1 MKWFHSYLFNRT
13 QSVGIGTSI
22 SSPLPITHGVP
33 QGAILPPLLFCIY
46 INDLPQIS
54 RTCQLESYVDDSKLF
69 LSFPIKNV
77 DNAIQNLQEDL
88 SGVAKWCCEN
98 KLLINHLKT
107 KFLLI
112 GPRQLLPRLPK
123 KVSLSFLGVS
133 LKPAD
138 SACDLGVT
146 LDSYLSYDC
155 HVTKLVSSRM
165 SKLCQIHRVRDCFDK
180 DTLKLIIQSLVLNKL
195 YYFFFSYTTGF
206 RRQNHY
212 RYT

>member
-1 MKWFHSYLFNRT
+1 MSNRT
-13 QSVGIGTSI
+13 QSVRIGTSI

-46 INDLPQIS
+46 INDLPQIA

-88 SGVAKWCCEN
+88 SGLAKWCCEN
-98 KLLINHLKT
+98 KLLINPLKT
-107 KFLLI
+107 KFRT
-112 GPRQLLPRLPK
+112 RQLLRRLPK
-123 KVSLSFLGVS
+123 EISLSFLGVS

-155 HVTKLVSSRM
+155 HVTKLVSSCM
-165 SKLCQIHRVRDCFDK
+165 SKLCQIDRVRDC
-180 DTLKLIIQSLVLNKL
+180 
-195 YYFFFSYTTGF
+195 
-206 RRQNHY
+206 
-212 RYT
+212 